1 MLDRLTGLEVFA
13 RVAGAGSLS
22 AAARA
27 LGMSQTM
34 VTKHIAA
41 LEGRL
46 GVKLFHRTTRRLSI
60 TEAGRNYLESSARI
74 LAELE
79 AADAAVAADRVEP
92 RGLLRL
98 NAPVSFGTRQIAPLL
113 AEFAARHPRVTV
125 ELGLNDRLVDLVEEG
140 WDLAIRIGNLSSSSL
155 IARRIAPCRIAVCAA
170 PSYLK
175 SRGTPRTVASLA
187 DHNCLGYTLSQ
198 RTPIDRWVFGAGAD
212 FSVQISGICART
224 MAMRC
229 GRPRSRDRGSSTSRP
244 SSWRTICALADWLR
258 SLWTSRMSNWAA
270 SMPCFCPTAIRRQGC
285 ARSSTSSRAGLRRN
299 PRGIVSLLRHADA
312 AVRRDEI
319 CATEQGAS
327 QAPLRSLRQEPPGL
341 AGRPCSFHAG
351 GDYSPSVPIA

>member
-41 LEGRL
+41 LESRL
-46 GVKLFHRTTRRLSI
+46 GVKLFHRTTRRLAI

-74 LAELE
+74 LAEIE

-98 NAPVSFGTRQIAPLL
+98 NAPVSFGARQIAPLL
-113 AEFAARHPRVTV
+113 AEFAQRHPRVTV

-140 WDLAIRIGNLSSSSL
+140 WDLAIRIGNLSNSSL
-155 IARRIAPCRIAVCAA
+155 IARRIAPCRIVVCAA
-170 PSYLK
+170 PSYLRA
-175 SRGTPRTVASLA
+175 RGTPRTVASLA

-198 RTPIDRWVFGAGAD
+198 RTPIDRWVFGADVG
-212 FSVQISGICART
+212 VQISGNLRANNGDALRAAAIAGQGIIHQPTFIVADDIRE
-224 MAMRC
+224 
-229 GRPRSRDRGSSTSRP
+229 GRLV
-244 SSWRTICALADWLR
+244 ALALDQ
-258 SLWTSRMSNWAA
+258 
-270 SMPCFCPTAIRRQGC
+270 PTVELGGIYAVFLPDRHPP
-285 ARSSTSSRAGLRRN
+285 ARVRAFIDFIAGRF
-299 PRGIVSLLRHADA
+299 
-312 AVRRDEI
+312 
-319 CATEQGAS
+319 
-327 QAPLRSLRQEPPGL
+327 APEPPWD
-341 AGRPCSFHAG
+341 R
-351 GDYSPSVPIA
+351 